1 VISYRRTTRFGV
13 LLVTYDGMVAAIH
26 GPSGEVLSTG
36 RGGHHERAIARA
48 LENLR

>member
-1 VISYRRTTRFGV
+1 VIAYRRTTRLGV

-26 GPSGEVLSTG
+26 GPGGEVLSTG
-36 RGGHHERAIARA
+36 RGWNHERAVMRA